1 MVTNTALA
9 NPCEAKANCTMATD
23 FTESTISPVA
33 TSLSVKQWSGG
44 ETAPHLNDVAQETAV
59 ALVYNGISH
68 VVMMA
73 TPADLAE
80 LALGFSLSEGIISS
94 AQEITHIEIC
104 PQPLGIEV
112 KISISSRAM
121 WGLKQQRRNITGR
134 TGCGLCGAES
144 LQQAMRARTPIAA
157 RPDTKADTEADVKSD
172 TKPAIKVSDAAIQ
185 QAVAQLHQFQPLQQL
200 TGAVH
205 GAAWCDSTGNIVVTK
220 EDIGRHNALDKLIGT
235 LHNRREQSGTK
246 STVDLNSGFV
256 LISSRAS
263 YEMVTKASSAGFS
276 MLVAVSAPTSMAI
289 SLAQQHGLTLVGF
302 ARNGRHTF
310 YT

>member
-1 MVTNTALA
+1 MVINTAIA
-9 NPCEAKANCTMATD
+9 TQCEADSAMATEL
-23 FTESTISPVA
+23 TNKAGEPVP
-33 TSLSVKQWSGG
+33 TSVSHQVTQWLGG
-44 ETAPHLNDVAQETAV
+44 GLAQHVNEIAEETAV

-80 LALGFSLSEGIISS
+80 LALGFSLSEGIITDPL
-94 AQEITHIEIC
+94 EISEIEIC

-112 KISISSRAM
+112 NITISSRAM
-121 WGLKQQRRNITGR
+121 WQLKQQRRNITGR

-144 LQQAMRARTPIAA
+144 LQQAMRARAPTAATPVTTSAGSI
-157 RPDTKADTEADVKSD
+157 
-172 TKPAIKVSDAAIQ
+172 SDAAIQ
-185 QAVAQLHQFQPLQQL
+185 QAVAQLHQYQPLQQL

-205 GAAWCDSTGNIVVTK
+205 GAAWCDNQGNIIVTK
-220 EDIGRHNALDKLIGT
+220 EDIGRHNALDKLIGALLT
-235 LHNRREQSGTK
+235 GSAPAP
-246 STVDLNSGFV
+246 DLKAGFAFV
-256 LISSRAS
+256 SSRAS
-263 YEMVTKASSAGFS
+263 YEMVTKASSAGIS

-289 SLAQQHGLTLVGF
+289 SLARQHGLTLVGF